1 MYCSDQIILFPV
13 YTVDLFVE
21 YIFLSRF
28 KPHVFDCVQQSLVIV
43 FLCAVWPITSSVQNY
58 FIPIA
63 TANNKTDMLFTWDIF
78 LLRL

>member
-1 MYCSDQIILFPV
+1 MYCYDQTILFPG

-43 FLCAVWPITSSVQNY
+43 FLCAVWHI
-58 FIPIA
+58 
-63 TANNKTDMLFTWDIF
+63 NKQRAKLFYTDCHGE
-78 LLRL
+78 